1 MSVKEMFG
9 NVSAPES
16 FHADELLNSE
26 TSVALEE
33 RRTDIQLKL
42 EEIDDR
48 KQDRD
53 QRKTFSYMIFV
64 FMCVYVVAVFVILFM
79 CGFGKMALS
88 DSVLITLLTTAL
100 ANVIGV
106 FTFVAKYL
114 FHNK

>member
-1 MSVKEMFG
+1 MVRGLAAESESSYDESARLG
-9 NVSAPES
+9 DGAPE
-16 FHADELLNSE
+16 
-26 TSVALEE
+26 LESAYLQNKIE
-33 RRTDIQLKL
+33 RLKEDIKDLQ
-42 EEIDDR
+42 
-48 KQDRD
+48 QDRD

-64 FMCVYVVAVFVILFM
+64 FMCVYVVAVFVILFL
-79 CGFGKMALS
+79 CGFGKMTLS

>member
-1 MSVKEMFG
+1 MFG

-53 QRKTFSYMIFV
+53 QRKKFSGHIFK
-64 FMCVYVVAVFVILFM
+64 FMCVYMAVAIIIVFL
-79 CGFGKMALS
+79 CGLQVMVLEP
-88 DSVLITLLTTAL
+88 SVLITLLSTAL